1 MPSCGA
7 ISPPA
12 SLRTSLLDGIPHRV
26 EVPFRDRAPAPRW
39 LLTVAAVTAVL
50 TVLAIV
56 TIDQPLARW
65 TAAYE
70 PFAIWDRILTVL
82 EWGLGLPLIPWTSG
96 IALVVVMIICV
107 IVPRRRHHA
116 PIWMF
121 LAASHIL
128 GRIAMV
134 ELKDLTGRLRPH
146 EWLKQGGDDTFGW
159 ARGISFPSGHVV
171 LFASIII
178 PVIVLVPRT
187 WPLLGVVAFAMIA
200 RLIADAHYVSD
211 VIGAI
216 TLVTLVTWICG
227 QAIRPLPARG

>member
-1 MPSCGA
+1 M
-7 ISPPA
+7 
-12 SLRTSLLDGIPHRV
+12 
-26 EVPFRDRAPAPRW
+26 EVPFRDRSPAPRW

-50 TVLAIV
+50 TAISIV

-70 PFAIWDRILTVL
+70 PFPIWDRILTVL

-96 IALVVVMIICV
+96 IAMVVVMLVCV
-107 IVPRRRHHA
+107 SVPRWRRVA

-134 ELKDLTGRLRPH
+134 QLKDLTGRLRPL
-146 EWLKQGGDDTFGW
+146 EWLKHGGDETFW
-159 ARGISFPSGHVV
+159 WVKGISFPSGHVV
-171 LFASIII
+171 LFASILI
-178 PVIVLVPRT
+178 PIVALFPRA
-187 WPLLGVVAFAMIA
+187 WPALGIVGFAMIA
-200 RLIADAHYVSD
+200 RLVADAHFVSD

-216 TLVTLVTWICG
+216 TLVCLVTWICG
-227 QAIRPLPARG
+227 QAIRPRRPASPRR